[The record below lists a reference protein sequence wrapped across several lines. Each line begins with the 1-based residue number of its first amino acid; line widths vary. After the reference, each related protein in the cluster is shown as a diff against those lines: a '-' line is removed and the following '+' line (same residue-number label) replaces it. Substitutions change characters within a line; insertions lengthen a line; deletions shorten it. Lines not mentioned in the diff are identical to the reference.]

1 MTSIFQTYNEKR
13 AALKEVAKKRENR
26 FSCGLMATLWA
37 IIIMIGPL
45 IVLGNCFIFN
55 DFIYLILI
63 GFVASI
69 FVIAY
74 LARVFYFLSISQ
86 KEVDHL
92 GIFFAVDGMFFLLM
106 MIVASLFMYF
116 S

>member
-37 IIIMIGPL
+37 IVIMAGPL
-45 IVLGNCFIFN
+45 VVLGNCIIFN
-55 DFIYLILI
+55 DFMYLVII

-69 FVIAY
+69 FVIVY
-74 LARVFYFLSISQ
+74 LARVFYFLSINQ
-86 KEVDHL
+86 KEVDQL
-92 GIFFAVDGMFFLLM
+92 GVFFAVDAMFFLLM
-106 MIVASLFMYF
+106 MIVVSLFLYF